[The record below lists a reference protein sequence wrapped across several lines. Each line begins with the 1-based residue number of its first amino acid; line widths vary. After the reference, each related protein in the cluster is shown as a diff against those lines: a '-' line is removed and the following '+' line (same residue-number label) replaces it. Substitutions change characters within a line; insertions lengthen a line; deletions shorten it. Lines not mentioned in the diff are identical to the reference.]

1 MWLHVPEKPY
11 EAKANSK
18 EEVTEMSLFTG
29 FSGFGLTA
37 RLAFRQVRTVCY
49 VEREAHQAAT
59 LVARMEDEA
68 LDHAPV
74 WDYIET
80 FNGRPFRECVD
91 ILTASM
97 PCQPYSLAG
106 KQLGIKDPRW
116 LWRPVRRVISQVR
129 PRAIFLENVCQFRRV
144 LHIIIP
150 QLEQLGY
157 TVEKPII
164 VSAADVGASHLRKRI
179 WILAHSNSNPI
190 RLEPWWRGRPGW
202 EGAAELGEL
211 REAVGNSSCQR
222 ICEQDPEACSVTR
235 DEAAGKEDSW
245 RDPRGT
251 GDSVGNAAGKRCGE
265 EGTLQRF
272 RPADGFAGPGAPVGD
287 SDRVDWWTGTDMA
300 AHLKPRRKSRSTN
313 AGTAVGNANVARL
326 PKRKGKRGS
335 VQQECPTAE
344 RTGAPVGD
352 THGGGQPELEE
363 PHCQPDEWFEARAYW
378 SDSVRSSVP
387 LFPPGREDEARAD
400 WSEALWFD
408 GGLCPALPKSE
419 IRGVVDGTSGYVDQL
434 RSNGNGLVPLAG
446 AYAFCTLAIAAGL
459 VD

>member
-11 EAKANSK
+11 ETKTK
-18 EEVTEMSLFTG
+18 DEVTEMSLFTG
-29 FSGFGLTA
+29 YSGFGLTA
-37 RLAFRQVRTVCY
+37 RLAFRRVRTVCY

-80 FNGRPFRECVD
+80 FRGRQFRGSVD

-106 KQLGIKDPRW
+106 KQLGIRDPRW
-116 LWRPVRRVISQVR
+116 LWRPVRRVINQVR
-129 PRAIFLENVCQFRRV
+129 PRAIFMENVCQFRRV

-164 VSAADVGASHLRKRI
+164 VSAADVGSSHLRKRI

-190 RLEPWWRGRPGW
+190 RLEPWWRGRADG
-202 EGAAELGEL
+202 EVAAELGQL
-211 REAVGNSSCQR
+211 REDVGYAGGERVCEPDEEARTVARQEAAWEEEPRRDLGGAGDAVGDAAWER
-222 ICEQDPEACSVTR
+222 RREAW
-235 DEAAGKEDSW
+235 A
-245 RDPRGT
+245 
-251 GDSVGNAAGKRCGE
+251 
-265 EGTLQRF
+265 LQRL
-272 RPADGFAGPGAPVGD
+272 RPADGFAGAGATLGD
-287 SDRVDWWTGTDMA
+287 PDGVDWWTGTPMA
-300 AHLKPRRKSRSTN
+300 AHLKPRGRSRSAN
-313 AGTAVGNANVARL
+313 AGADVGDADVARL
-326 PKRKGKRGS
+326 SEREGERGG
-335 VQQECPTAE
+335 VHAQREAAE
-344 RTGAPVGD
+344 RAGAPVGY
-352 THGGGQPELEE
+352 TYSGGQSLLEE
-363 PHCQPDEWFEARAYW
+363 RDCQQEDWFEVRTLW
-378 SDSVRSSVP
+378 SDAVRSSVP
-387 LFPPGREDEARAD
+387 LFPPGREDAARGD

-408 GGLCPALPKSE
+408 GGLSPALPKSE

-446 AYAFCTLAIAAGL
+446 AYALCTLAIAAGL
-459 VD
+459 AE